1 LLVAVLAGLA
11 SACASAQAK
20 APADRPALEV
30 PAPPPR
36 SIEPAPKPEPST
48 APEPVSDLPPA
59 SPTTPNR
66 PTRTATRDT
75 TPRPE
80 PKPPETAPVEPPAPA
95 TPPAAPPPQLRTP
108 SSADGPEASKQ
119 VRDMVDKAQKAL
131 SSIDCKKLN
140 KARQEQCNNARLMLQ
155 KAEDQLKASNFDLA
169 RENADKA
176 YRIAN
181 ELQGR

>member
-1 LLVAVLAGLA
+1 
-11 SACASAQAK
+11 
-20 APADRPALEV
+20 
-30 PAPPPR
+30 
-36 SIEPAPKPEPST
+36 
-48 APEPVSDLPPA
+48 
-59 SPTTPNR
+59 
-66 PTRTATRDT
+66 
-75 TPRPE
+75 
-80 PKPPETAPVEPPAPA
+80 
-95 TPPAAPPPQLRTP
+95 
-108 SSADGPEASKQ
+108 
-119 VRDMVDKAQKAL
+119 MVDKAQKAL